1 MLKFPFNPK
10 KETIVGSLDMFI
22 ELYDI
27 SIMARKKF
35 GNGVDEPNLIRA
47 TDQKDGGWSAHVFSR
62 VNE

>member
-1 MLKFPFNPK
+1 VLKFPFNPK

-27 SIMARKKF
+27 SVMAGYKF

-47 TDQKDGGWSAHVFSR
+47 ADQEDGG
-62 VNE
+62 